1 VLKVKPYGAGGRKWH
16 WVAAERHA
24 QLGIVVRDPAF
35 ALAAIE
41 SAPEGVLQKAL
52 EHIKP
57 CGCWLSVTADAS
69 SAQALPGLFRQ

>member
-1 VLKVKPYGAGGRKWH
+1 MKPYGAGGRKRH

-24 QLGIVVRDPAF
+24 QLGIVVRDPAS
-35 ALAAIE
+35 AVAAIE
-41 SAPEGVLQKAL
+41 SAPEGVLHQAL

-57 CGCWLSVTADAS
+57 CGCLLSVAANSS